1 MRKFIIGTDW
11 WTDCDD
17 AVALALAAKSAAM
30 NLRCDDSFVQD
41 DGRYAA
47 AERYEDFLRRHRGLH
62 VLFLQL
68 GVGMNTPAIIKYPF
82 WQMTAKNPKA
92 VYVCINQGQAFCP
105 EEIKRQSV
113 CIDADIAEVLKKL

>member
-47 AERYEDFLRRHRGLH
+47 AERYEDFLRLHRGLH
-62 VLFLQL
+62 VLFL
-68 GVGMNTPAIIKYPF
+68 
-82 WQMTAKNPKA
+82 
-92 VYVCINQGQAFCP
+92 
-105 EEIKRQSV
+105 
-113 CIDADIAEVLKKL
+113 